1 MNGAPRRRAAVLVV
15 LAAAFWW
22 HALMPAVI
30 LIGFVLWA
38 VLHTR
43 FQEGRREAFMRF
55 RARVWPP
62 PTLVLVALIVAG
74 TAVYGLSNDSIEAK
88 VMPIALNAL
97 ALAML
102 LVPRRRPVEVQVPS
116 EASTLDTLATR
127 GGRA

>member
-1 MNGAPRRRAAVLVV
+1 MKREPRAARRRTAVLVILGAV
-15 LAAAFWW
+15 FWW
-22 HALMPAVI
+22 HAWMPAVI
-30 LIGFVLWA
+30 VVAFVVWA
-38 VLHTR
+38 ALHTR
-43 FQEGRREAFMRF
+43 YQGTRREGFMRF

-62 PTLVLVALIVAG
+62 ATLVLVALIVAG

-102 LVPRRRPVEVQVPS
+102 LVPRQRAVVVM
-116 EASTLDTLATR
+116 LDELATK